1 MSYSIRILDKSDN
14 LALLELSKSRNTG
27 STLFNTERGTDFFA
41 LSEELGQST
50 YFGILKN
57 EQLIGAVGVAR
68 QMRMINGSPVPA
80 FYIFDLK
87 VHPDWSGKPPYYR
100 LMHHVVAHC
109 RDVEKAGWVFA
120 TILDTNENTG
130 SLTKGAQLFP
140 KATLIGKNHHIGF
153 PVFFPQKIRNRQ
165 ITVKEIPAE
174 DAWKFYLEHT
184 KSKSFAPADKAVFF
198 KENGFFLGCFS
209 LNSMVAVTKIIDQ
222 SPARNIYLTQQPPF
236 YFRILNLLCRYYG
249 CPALP
254 KQNQEFHHGYLSYYA
269 ASKNEDY
276 RKAFINYIQKKHPG
290 KFSYLFTGMTE
301 KEASHYRNPFLI
313 KFTSSS
319 YGYGALPPVLSL
331 DVVELTLI

>member
-153 PVFFPQKIRNRQ
+153 PVFFPQKFRNRQ
-165 ITVKEIPAE
+165 IILKEIAAE
-174 DAWKFYLEHT
+174 DAWEFYLEHAQP
-184 KSKSFAPADKAVFF
+184 KNFAPADKAIFF

-209 LNSMVAVTKIIDQ
+209 ENEMVAVTK
-222 SPARNIYLTQQPPF
+222 
-236 YFRILNLLCRYYG
+236 
-249 CPALP
+249 
-254 KQNQEFHHGYLSYYA
+254 
-269 ASKNEDY
+269 
-276 RKAFINYIQKKHPG
+276 
-290 KFSYLFTGMTE
+290 
-301 KEASHYRNPFLI
+301 
-313 KFTSSS
+313 
-319 YGYGALPPVLSL
+319 
-331 DVVELTLI
+331 